1 MIEHVRQG
9 LTKGS
14 GTLGRIVIADQS
26 LELIRLIHNIRHPLT
41 DEYLNF
47 VNMGRVA
54 PAEHKGSWIGREG
67 QPEVVHQFGDPNLA
81 SEAFSKI
88 RQFSIH
94 PFISMGKLYPS
105 EINILYPYQ

>member
-1 MIEHVRQG
+1 
-9 LTKGS
+9 
-14 GTLGRIVIADQS
+14 
-26 LELIRLIHNIRHPLT
+26 
-41 DEYLNF
+41 
-47 VNMGRVA
+47 MGRVA
-54 PAEHKGSWIGREG
+54 PAEHQRCRIGREG
-67 QPEVVHQFGDPNLA
+67 RPEVVHQFGDPNLA